1 MVWPPVL
8 YWRGKPCPYQD
19 SESRIESHESAAN
32 RMCWQFIE
40 RVDSRAFVF
49 GAAVDCVVF
58 VASGVA
64 GGAGNGRESGVS
76 RAATVAG

>member
-32 RMCWQFIE
+32 RMCWQFVE

-58 VASGVA
+58 VDVGVA
-64 GGAGNGRESGVS
+64 DGSGNGRESGRP